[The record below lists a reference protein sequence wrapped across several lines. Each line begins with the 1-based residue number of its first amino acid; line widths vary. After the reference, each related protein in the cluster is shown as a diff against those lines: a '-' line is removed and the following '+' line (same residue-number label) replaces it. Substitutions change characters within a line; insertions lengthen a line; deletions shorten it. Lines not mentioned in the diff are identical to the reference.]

1 MYNGMSRGIAKM
13 ILGLFLGLAAHSAMA
28 QEVVTIPSYTP
39 TIGAIS
45 TFRTEKSIETDMSIW
60 LEKPSSIMRGDFL
73 QQMMVVSKD
82 EQAVRMRWSLS
93 SDVPAK
99 ATGNY
104 DLNSQ
109 YKTTLDLYG
118 VEQLEF
124 ETDLNGFPFSLIGFD
139 SIRQNMQDKIASSFG
154 NRPVPEGS
162 VLSSLVKKLDNN
174 PSVLTDIL
182 VPEAGLLARGQWYKS
197 ASLKV
202 GDQWQASRD
211 DDINGTAVNIVTTS
225 LLESVD
231 HSTQTAVITW
241 DEISDKEALT
251 KASQPGIDAMIAAS
265 KERAAKLTTDQLA
278 VIKSASSRR
287 LGRSVVSLVDGSTIE
302 VTETLT
308 TQLGGLKTTTVTHV
322 KREDGISSDL
332 AAKSPRNPVSGAIQ
346 PVSPNWQN
354 ASNLEQTLKELKSND
369 KDTQGKQAGVEQ
381 LLGSATVPAK
391 PDKILLTTLPEKV
404 KYSEP
409 VALKISSAAVMKSPI
424 SYGYELKIILQPES
438 SALFGAF
445 TKAAIGQKTQL
456 RIDGETI
463 SEPVVMSPIVD
474 GTVQISGDDKDT
486 LDAMARH
493 LLSPDAHIEVQAIP
507 EALPLQVENAT
518 ASKLDSGGV
527 AVNIVL
533 TPQSA
538 ALYKDFTRQAVG
550 RAIELRVNS
559 QVMGSMVL
567 KDENATGK
575 IQLTDGSSTQE
586 QSEYFASLLPDA
598 TVEVIV
604 IIKPPTQ

>member
-1 MYNGMSRGIAKM
+1 MYNGSRGTARI
-13 ILGLFLGLAAHSAMA
+13 ILSLLLGLATHSAMA
-28 QEVVTIPSYTP
+28 QEVVIIPAYTP

-60 LEKPSSIMRGDFL
+60 LEKPSITMRGDFL

-82 EQAVRMRWSLS
+82 EQAVRVRWSLS

-99 ATGNY
+99 AAGNY

-118 VEQLEF
+118 VRQLEF

-139 SIRQNMQDKIASSFG
+139 SIRQNMQDKIASFFG
-154 NRPVPEGS
+154 NGPVPKGS
-162 VLSSLVKKLDNN
+162 ALSSLMKKLDNN
-174 PSVLTDIL
+174 PSLLTDIL
-182 VPEAGLLARGQWYKS
+182 VPEARLLARGQWYKR

-278 VIKSASSRR
+278 TIKSASSRR
-287 LGRSVVSLVDGSTIE
+287 LGRSVVSLVDGSTTE

-332 AAKSPRNPVSGAIQ
+332 AAESRNPVSGAMQ
-346 PVSPNWQN
+346 PVPPNWQN
-354 ASNLEQTLKELKSND
+354 PTNLEQMLNEPKSND

-381 LLGSATVPAK
+381 LLGSATAPAK
-391 PDKILLTTLPEKV
+391 PNKTLPTTLPEKV

-409 VALKISSAAVMKSPI
+409 VALKISSATVMKSPI

-456 RIDGETI
+456 RVDGETI

-474 GTVQISGDDKDT
+474 GRVQISGDDKDK

-518 ASKLDSGGV
+518 ASKLGSGGV
-527 AVNIVL
+527 AVDIVL
-533 TPQSA
+533 SPQSA
-538 ALYKDFTRQAVG
+538 ALYRDFTRQAVG

-559 QVMGSMVL
+559 QVMGSMML

-586 QSEYFASLLPDA
+586 QSESFASLLPDA